1 MKFIPIRYNDIDYPS
16 YIKSEINETAGHLD
30 KDKIEIAGLFSLHTE
45 YSYGKRLFNSSII
58 QKYNELTSSNKDGIP
73 QLWKSTNW
81 AEEFAEFIFE
91 LTDGKEPYIIEIHPP
106 FNDYSN
112 LQYFLDCYKVFE
124 NKIHAKYPSTIIVV
138 ENRSGSL
145 YRGGRFV
152 LGKTQEIVEF
162 CKLIK
167 EQNINLGVVLDFPQL
182 LTAEHLD
189 TLKFDKIKFNS
200 FINQLIP
207 CRQNIKGIHI
217 WAKKKSEKGRWVAH
231 CGTFETYFDGNTE
244 NMNCFINGI
253 KNLCDD
259 NVSRFLVPEV
269 NSGQK
274 DLFEIIKYF
283 IQQ

>member
-1 MKFIPIRYNDIDYPS
+1 MNFIPIRYNDIDYPS
-16 YIKSEINETAGHLD
+16 HIKSEINETAGHLD
-30 KDKIEIAGLFSLHTE
+30 KDTIEVNGLFSLHTE
-45 YSYGKRLFNSSII
+45 YSYGKRLFNSAII
-58 QKYNELTSSNKDGIP
+58 QKYNELTSSNKEGIP
-73 QLWKSTNW
+73 QLWKSGKW
-81 AEEFAEFIFE
+81 AEEFADFVIE

-124 NKIHAKYPSTIIVV
+124 NKIHAKYPTTIIVV

-145 YRGGRFV
+145 YKGGRFV
-152 LGKTQEIVEF
+152 LGKTQEIVDF
-162 CKLIK
+162 CKLIN
-167 EQNINLGVVLDFPQL
+167 ERNINLGVVLDFPQL
-182 LTAEHLD
+182 LTAEYLD
-189 TLKFDKIKFNS
+189 TLKFDKNKFNS

-207 CRQNIKGIHI
+207 YRQNIKGIHI

-231 CGTFETYFDGNTE
+231 CGTFETYFDNNTE
-244 NMNCFINGI
+244 SINCFIDGI
-253 KNLCDD
+253 KKLCDD

-283 IQQ
+283 IE